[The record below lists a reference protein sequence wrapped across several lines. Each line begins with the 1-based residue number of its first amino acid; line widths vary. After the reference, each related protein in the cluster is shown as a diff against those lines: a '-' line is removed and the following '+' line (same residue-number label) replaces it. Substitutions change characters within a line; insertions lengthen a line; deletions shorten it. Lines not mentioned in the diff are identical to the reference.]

1 MQMLP
6 SLCFV
11 SFQCG
16 FVSGAHA
23 ANGVYVVKRA
33 AELSNEWNV
42 PLYVA
47 QLDLKKAFDRILHSA
62 VLDALRLQG
71 ASVQCLAVAA
81 ALLKNSTSKISLG
94 HVSTASIRLNRGL
107 PQGAPE
113 SPLLFFIVTDMV
125 LPELLRIWKA
135 RGSGWSF
142 AGFSLSALGYADDII
157 LVSTNKKDLQR
168 MILEVIQA
176 FLDVGLEVGTDKC
189 HWSSCPAKRKEKLR
203 FGEDKVVWEPTLTF
217 VDTILDLCGS
227 DAAAMEYRIA
237 QATKVFHKWK
247 PMLTCQS
254 AALMQRLDLT
264 AKTVFAAALWL
275 SECWHLTKRQQKRLN
290 SWGARIAAQVARIRR
305 QADEDMALYWR
316 RLFRTGHDLLAKHGG
331 SLNSRRRQ
339 RLHGFAGHLARM
351 EDGVVYDALRTRSL
365 GWWRHF
371 QRHHLVRHPARF
383 RPWRWESQFTDFYGE
398 SATVLLDENVGWML
412 LAQSRDDWKAMGK
425 TFATA
430 CV

>member
-1 MQMLP
+1 MLP
-6 SLCFV
+6 SLRFV

-33 AELSNEWNV
+33 AELSKEWSMS
-42 PLYVA
+42 LYVA

-62 VLDALRLQG
+62 VLDALRLKG
-71 ASVQCLAVAA
+71 ASVQCLAVTA
-81 ALLKNSTSKISLG
+81 ALLQNSTSKISLG
-94 HVSTASIRLNRGL
+94 HVSTSSIRLNRGL

-113 SPLLFFIVTDMV
+113 SPLLFVIVTDMV
-125 LPELLRIWKA
+125 LSKLLRIWKA

-142 AGFSLSALGYADDII
+142 SGFSLSAVSYADDI
-157 LVSTNKKDLQR
+157 LLLSTSKRDLQL
-168 MILEVIQA
+168 MISEVIQA

-217 VDTILDLCGS
+217 VGTIVDLCGS
-227 DAAAMEYRIA
+227 DVAAMEHRLA

-247 PMLTCQS
+247 PMLTCRS
-254 AALMQRLDLT
+254 ATLTQRLDLT
-264 AKTVFAAALWL
+264 VKTVFAAALWL
-275 SECWHLTKRQQKRLN
+275 SECWHLTKRQQRRLN

-351 EDGVVYDALRTRSL
+351 EDGVVHDALRTRSL
-365 GWWRHF
+365 GWWRYF
-371 QRHHLVRHPARF
+371 QNHHLIRHPAPF
-383 RPWRWESQFTDFYGE
+383 RAWRWESQLTEFYGE
-398 SATVLLDENVGWML
+398 IPTLFLDENVGWMA
-412 LAQSRDDWKAMGK
+412 LAQSRRDWKANEEK
-425 TFATA
+425 FAIA
-430 CV
+430 YV